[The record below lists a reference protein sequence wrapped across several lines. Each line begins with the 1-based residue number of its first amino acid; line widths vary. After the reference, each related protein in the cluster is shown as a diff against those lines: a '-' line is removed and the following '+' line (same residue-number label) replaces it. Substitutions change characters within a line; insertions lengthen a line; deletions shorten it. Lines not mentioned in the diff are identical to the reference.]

1 MGVSP
6 EPSSREAAVRLLGLL
21 SVMDTHMSNR
31 KDAQLGWLEISI
43 ALGLDS
49 TRGKTIT
56 MIASEVGLSKQA
68 ISKRVTTFLRMSQL
82 PPAFGLKSETARR
95 VYQQTN
101 GHSARS
107 D

>member
-56 MIASEVGLSKQA
+56 MIASEVGLSKQGHFQKGDHLLTDEP
-68 ISKRVTTFLRMSQL
+68 ITSGVR
-82 PPAFGLKSETARR
+82 LKIGDR
-95 VYQQTN
+95 QT
-101 GHSARS
+101 GVSADQRPFRAE
-107 D
+107 